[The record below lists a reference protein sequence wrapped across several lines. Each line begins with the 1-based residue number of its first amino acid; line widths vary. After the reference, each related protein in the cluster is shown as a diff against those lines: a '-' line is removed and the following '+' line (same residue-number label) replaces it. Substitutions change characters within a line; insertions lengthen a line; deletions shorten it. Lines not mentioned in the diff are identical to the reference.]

1 MMESDRQLIPINMT
15 VAVVAGS
22 FAQTE
27 LSAAYGDLRA
37 EQFGEGSRNH
47 DHDCQRCDDEP
58 SVSACSQSICILSP
72 PKMCSDFYQ

>member
-1 MMESDRQLIPINMT
+1 MESDRQLIPINMT
-15 VAVVAGS
+15 VAGS

-47 DHDCQRCDDEP
+47 DHDC
-58 SVSACSQSICILSP
+58 
-72 PKMCSDFYQ
+72 